1 MSKYSYLETLPKNI
15 TMKIIYLFTI
25 AMCFNALCFSQG
37 VPEGM
42 KYQALA
48 RDTRGVILSNEPIVL
63 EISLLSNMK
72 EKSKVH
78 YSETHAVTTS
88 ALGLFDLV
96 IGAGSTGKGIFNNVP
111 WSTDDIWMQV
121 RIKEKGSADFTT
133 VSNSK
138 LLAVPYA
145 FHAATA
151 SQLSGNINTTT
162 GAVASA
168 NTPGSP
174 ASPWMTF
181 GNVGTNP
188 GIDKLGTTD
197 VKDLV
202 IITSNIE
209 RLRILANGDIN
220 FKNNLSIDKDL
231 LVKGNVNLNTV
242 YGGTVNNGPLTV
254 RQATSL
260 EKTLTVTGATVL
272 NSTLLADKAAVFN
285 QSVLLSNATLGS
297 TSPST
302 GALVVNGGVGIGQN
316 LNVAGAAN
324 FGGATSFGGKLL
336 VTDASSSNNTTTGAA
351 VVNGGVGIG
360 KELNVGGA
368 TNLGSSL
375 AVVGASS
382 LGNTLQ
388 VTGATKLLNTL
399 VVDEATTLQ
408 KELTVNGLAVFN
420 DSVVM
425 NNDLSTKGLTVSNS
439 NSSYLAVLENT
450 NGSTGDGL
458 KIKLGKTHPMWNN
471 GSYVSVPNIAADAF
485 QGPINT
491 IRGWVIDHNPVQASD
506 LINLFPA
513 SLVAGTVANIVNTVT
528 SKINNELGLP
538 ISIGP
543 YGIPAIEI
551 VPEIDGVGGPW
562 GFPATNVI
570 PQLTV
575 FPRIPAIPS
584 GNLPTLSVPN
594 LSFSNVSN
602 SLTKE
607 NEFISF
613 VDKDNRQLGSIRAQ
627 SINDFGADYLDGVYF
642 VNLMA
647 SLVGIDIV
655 GGIAGGIAQFTNLAA
670 AYNGIGV
677 EYSSGHGDYA
687 EWLERSNLTE
697 VISSGDIV
705 AVKGGKITKDLTNAE
720 QVMVV
725 SYHPIILGNT
735 PPEGK
740 ENEGNKV
747 AFMGQ
752 VPVKIMGS
760 VKAGDYIVADTKIPG
775 YGMAITPSKMTVSNY
790 KLAVGRSW
798 ETNLNEGPKL
808 VNTLISSNN
817 KPILEILSKEEK
829 NIDRI
834 DSKLSSLE
842 DRLNLYLLRI
852 NSKIKISTL
861 N

>member
-1 MSKYSYLETLPKNI
+1 
-15 TMKIIYLFTI
+15 MKKPLLFLAI
-25 AMCFNALCFSQG
+25 FQLLFILCFSQG

-42 KYQALA
+42 KYQAVA
-48 RDTRGVILSNEPIVL
+48 RNTKGGILSNETIVL
-63 EISLLSNMK
+63 EISLVSNTNG
-72 EKSKVH
+72 KSKVH
-78 YSETHAVTTS
+78 YSEAHTVTTS
-88 ALGLFDLV
+88 AQGLFDLV
-96 IGAGSTGKGIFNNVP
+96 IGAGSISKGVFSNVP

-121 RIKEKGSADFTT
+121 GIKEKGSADFTT
-133 VSNSK
+133 ISNSK

-151 SQLSGNINTTT
+151 SQLSGGIKSSGEQT
-162 GAVASA
+162 AIASA
-168 NTPGSP
+168 NNPGSP
-174 ASPWMTF
+174 ATPWMTF

-220 FKNNLSIDKDL
+220 FKNNLSIEKDL

-242 YGGTVNNGPLTV
+242 YGGTVNNGPLAV
-254 RQATSL
+254 KQATSL
-260 EKTLTVTGATVL
+260 QNTLTVTGATVL

-285 QSVLLSNATLGS
+285 QTVLLSNASLGS

-316 LNVAGAAN
+316 LNVGGTAN

-336 VTDASSSNNTTTGAA
+336 VSDATSSGSTTTGAA
-351 VVNGGVGIG
+351 VVTGGVGIG

-368 TNLGSSL
+368 T
-375 AVVGASS
+375 S

-399 VVDEATTLQ
+399 EVGGAATLQ
-408 KELTVNGLAVFN
+408 KGLTVTGLTVFN

-425 NNDLSTKGLTVSNS
+425 NNDLSTKSLTVSSS
-439 NSSYLAVLENT
+439 NAAYLAVLENT
-450 NGSTGDGL
+450 DGSTGDGL

-506 LINLFPA
+506 LLNLFPA
-513 SLVAGTVANIVNTVT
+513 TLVAGTVVNIVNTVT
-528 SKINNELGLP
+528 AKINEKLNLP
-538 ISIGP
+538 LSIGP
-543 YGIPAIEI
+543 YGIPAIDI
-551 VPEIDGVGGPW
+551 VPHIPGVGGPW

-570 PQLTV
+570 PKLTV
-575 FPRIPAIPS
+575 FPSIPAIPT
-584 GNLPTLSVPN
+584 GGLPSLSVPN
-594 LSFSNVSN
+594 LSFTDVSN
-602 SLTKE
+602 SLTNE

-627 SINDFGADYLDGVYF
+627 SINNFSADYLNGVYF

-655 GGIAGGIAQFTNLAA
+655 SGIAGGIAQFTNLAD
-670 AYNGIGV
+670 AYNSIGV

-687 EWLERSNLTE
+687 EWLERSNLAE

-705 AVKGGKITKDLTNAE
+705 GVKAGKISKNLANAE

-752 VPVKIMGS
+752 VPVKITGP
-760 VKAGDYIVADTKIPG
+760 VKAGDYIVADAKMPG
-775 YGMAITPSKMTVSNY
+775 YGIAVNPSKMTLKIY
-790 KLAVGRSW
+790 PLCIGRSW
-798 ETNLNEGPKL
+798 QTNLNKGPKM
-808 VNTLISSNN
+808 VNTLISSGNT
-817 KPILEILSKEEK
+817 PILEILSKDEKKIDKIDIKLSNLEEK
-829 NIDRI
+829 
-834 DSKLSSLE
+834 
-842 DRLNLYLLRI
+842 LNLYLLRT
-852 NSKIKISTL
+852 NSKMFKNTSL

>member
-1 MSKYSYLETLPKNI
+1 
-15 TMKIIYLFTI
+15 MKKPLLFLAI
-25 AMCFNALCFSQG
+25 FQLLFIFCFSQG

-42 KYQALA
+42 KYQAVA
-48 RDTRGVILSNEPIVL
+48 RNTKGGILSNETIVL
-63 EISLLSNMK
+63 EISLVSNTNG
-72 EKSKVH
+72 KSKVH
-78 YSETHAVTTS
+78 YSEAHTVTTS
-88 ALGLFDLV
+88 AQGLFDLV
-96 IGAGSTGKGIFNNVP
+96 IGAGSISKGVFSNVP

-121 RIKEKGSADFTT
+121 GIKEKGSADFTT
-133 VSNSK
+133 ISNSK

-151 SQLSGNINTTT
+151 SQLSGGIKSSGEQT
-162 GAVASA
+162 AIASA
-168 NTPGSP
+168 NNPGSP
-174 ASPWMTF
+174 ATPWMTF

-220 FKNNLSIDKDL
+220 FKNNLSIEKDL

-242 YGGTVNNGPLTV
+242 YGGTVNNGPLAV
-254 RQATSL
+254 KQATSL
-260 EKTLTVTGATVL
+260 QNTLTVTGATVL

-285 QSVLLSNATLGS
+285 QTVLLSNASLGS

-316 LNVAGAAN
+316 LNVGGTAN

-336 VTDASSSNNTTTGAA
+336 VSDATSSGSTTTGAA
-351 VVNGGVGIG
+351 VVTGGVGIG

-368 TNLGSSL
+368 T
-375 AVVGASS
+375 S

-399 VVDEATTLQ
+399 EVGGAATLQ
-408 KELTVNGLAVFN
+408 KGLTVTGLTVFN

-425 NNDLSTKGLTVSNS
+425 NNDLSTKSLTVSSS
-439 NSSYLAVLENT
+439 NAAYLAVLENT
-450 NGSTGDGL
+450 DGSTGDGL

-506 LINLFPA
+506 LLNLFPA
-513 SLVAGTVANIVNTVT
+513 TLVAGTVVNIVNTVT
-528 SKINNELGLP
+528 AKINEKLNLP
-538 ISIGP
+538 LSIGP
-543 YGIPAIEI
+543 YGIPAIDI
-551 VPEIDGVGGPW
+551 VPHIPGVGGPW

-570 PQLTV
+570 PKLTV
-575 FPRIPAIPS
+575 FPSIPAIPT
-584 GNLPTLSVPN
+584 GGLPSLSVPN
-594 LSFSNVSN
+594 LSFTDVSN
-602 SLTKE
+602 SLTNE

-627 SINDFGADYLDGVYF
+627 SINNFSADYLNGVYF

-655 GGIAGGIAQFTNLAA
+655 SGIAGGIAQFTNLAD
-670 AYNGIGV
+670 AYNSIGV

-687 EWLERSNLTE
+687 EWLERSNLAE

-705 AVKGGKITKDLTNAE
+705 GVKAGKISKNLANAE

-752 VPVKIMGS
+752 VPVKITGP
-760 VKAGDYIVADTKIPG
+760 VKAGDYIVADAKMPG
-775 YGMAITPSKMTVSNY
+775 YGIAVNPSKMTVSDY
-790 KLAVGRSW
+790 KLSVGRSW
-798 ETNLNEGPKL
+798 EFNLNDGPKM
-808 VNTLISSNN
+808 VNTLIGVDNGAYINILKKNQDKVN
-817 KPILEILSKEEK
+817 KIES
-829 NIDRI
+829 
-834 DSKLSSLE
+834 
-842 DRLNLYLLRI
+842 RI
-852 NSKIKISTL
+852 NTMEDKVKVLLTIKKPQ
-861 N
+861 

>member
-1 MSKYSYLETLPKNI
+1 
-15 TMKIIYLFTI
+15 MKKSLLFLAI
-25 AMCFNALCFSQG
+25 FQLFFILCFSQG

-42 KYQALA
+42 KYQAVA
-48 RDTRGVILSNEPIVL
+48 RNTKGGILSNETIVL
-63 EISLLSNMK
+63 EISLVSNING
-72 EKSKVH
+72 KSKVH
-78 YSETHAVTTS
+78 YSEAHSVTTS
-88 ALGLFDLV
+88 TQGLFDLV
-96 IGAGSTGKGIFNNVP
+96 IGAGVISKGVFSNVP

-121 RIKEKGSADFTT
+121 GIKEKGSADFTT
-133 VSNSK
+133 ISNSK

-151 SQLSGNINTTT
+151 SQLSGVIKSSGGQAATP
-162 GAVASA
+162 SA
-168 NTPGSP
+168 NNPGSP
-174 ASPWMTF
+174 ATPWMTF

-220 FKNNLSIDKDL
+220 FKNSLSIEKDL

-242 YGGTVNNGPLTV
+242 YGATVNNGPLTV
-254 RQATSL
+254 KQATSL
-260 EKTLTVTGATVL
+260 QNTLTVTGATVL

-285 QSVLLSNATLGS
+285 QTVLLSNASLGS

-316 LNVAGAAN
+316 LNVGGTAN

-336 VTDASSSNNTTTGAA
+336 VTDATSSGSTTTGAA
-351 VVNGGVGIG
+351 VVTGGVGIG

-368 TNLGSSL
+368 TSLGSSL

-382 LGNTLQ
+382 FSNTLQ

-399 VVDEATTLQ
+399 EVVGAATLQ
-408 KELTVNGLAVFN
+408 KGLTATGLAVFN

-425 NNDLSTKGLTVSNS
+425 NNDLSTKSLTVSSS
-439 NSSYLAVLENT
+439 NAAYLAVLENT
-450 NGSTGDGL
+450 DGSTGDGL

-506 LINLFPA
+506 LLSLFPA
-513 SLVAGTVANIVNTVT
+513 TLVAGTVVNIVNTVT
-528 SKINNELGLP
+528 AKINEKLNLP
-538 ISIGP
+538 LSIGP

-551 VPEIDGVGGPW
+551 VPHISGVGGPW

-575 FPRIPAIPS
+575 LPSIPAIPT
-584 GNLPTLSVPN
+584 GGLPSLSVPN
-594 LSFSNVSN
+594 LSFTDVSN
-602 SLTKE
+602 SLTNE

-627 SINDFGADYLDGVYF
+627 SINDFSANYLNGVYF

-655 GGIAGGIAQFTNLAA
+655 SGIAGGIAEFTNLAD
-670 AYNGIGV
+670 AYNAIGV

-687 EWLERSNLTE
+687 EWLERSNLAE

-705 AVKGGKITKDLTNAE
+705 GVKAGKISKNLANAE
-720 QVMVV
+720 QIMVV

-752 VPVKIMGS
+752 VPVKITGP

-775 YGMAITPSKMTVSNY
+775 YGIAVNTSKMTVKTY
-790 KLAVGRSW
+790 PLCIGRSW
-798 ETNLNEGPKL
+798 QTNLNEGPKM
-808 VNTLISSNN
+808 VNTLISSRNT
-817 KPILEILSKEEK
+817 PILEILSNDEKKIEKIDIKLSNLEEK
-829 NIDRI
+829 
-834 DSKLSSLE
+834 
-842 DRLNLYLLRI
+842 LNLYLLRT
-852 NSKIKISTL
+852 NSKMFKNTSL

>member
-1 MSKYSYLETLPKNI
+1 MSEYSYLETLPKNI

-78 YSETHAVTTS
+78 YSETHSVTTS

-96 IGAGSTGKGIFNNVP
+96 IGAGSMSKGVFSNVP

-121 RIKEKGSADFTT
+121 RIKEKGSTDFTT
-133 VSNSK
+133 ISNSK

-151 SQLSGNINTTT
+151 SQLSGNISTTSVA
-162 GAVASA
+162 GASA

-174 ASPWMTF
+174 ATPWMTF
-181 GNVGTNP
+181 GNSGTNP

-202 IITSNIE
+202 IITNNVE
-209 RLRILANGDIN
+209 RLRIFANGDIN
-220 FKNNLSIDKDL
+220 FKNSVSVEKDL

-254 RQATSL
+254 KQATSL
-260 EKTLTVTGATVL
+260 QNTLTVTGATVL
-272 NSTLLADKAAVFN
+272 NSTLLAEKAAVFN

-297 TSPST
+297 TSAST

-316 LNVAGAAN
+316 LNVAGTAN

-336 VTDASSSNNTTTGAA
+336 VTDVTPSSSTTTGAV

-360 KELNVGGA
+360 KELNVGGT

-375 AVVGASS
+375 GVAGATV

-388 VTGATKLLNTL
+388 VTGSTKLLNTL
-399 VVDEATTLQ
+399 EVSEASTLQ
-408 KELTVNGLAVFN
+408 KELTVNGLSVFN

-425 NNDLSTKGLTVSNS
+425 NNDLSTKSLTVSNS
-439 NSSYLAVLENT
+439 SSSYLAVLENT
-450 NGSTGDGL
+450 NGGTGDGL

-471 GSYVSVPNIAADAF
+471 GSYVSVPNIGADAF

-491 IRGWVIDHNPVQASD
+491 IRGWIIDHNPVQSSD
-506 LINLFPA
+506 LLNLFPA
-513 SLVAGTVANIVNTVT
+513 TLVAGTVVNIVNTVT
-528 SKINNELGLP
+528 AKINEKLNLP

-551 VPEIDGVGGPW
+551 LPRVTFIPEICIPEICIPVIGCTPSFCTPALVAGPY

-575 FPRIPAIPS
+575 VPSIPAIPS
-584 GNLPTLSVPN
+584 GNLPSLSVPN
-594 LSFSNVSN
+594 LSFTDVTN
-602 SLTKE
+602 SLTNE

-627 SINDFGADYLDGVYF
+627 SINDFSADYLDGVYF

-655 GGIAGGIAQFTNLAA
+655 SGIAGGIAGFWQ
-670 AYNGIGV
+670 
-677 EYSSGHGDYA
+677 
-687 EWLERSNLTE
+687 
-697 VISSGDIV
+697 
-705 AVKGGKITKDLTNAE
+705 
-720 QVMVV
+720 
-725 SYHPIILGNT
+725 
-735 PPEGK
+735 
-740 ENEGNKV
+740 
-747 AFMGQ
+747 
-752 VPVKIMGS
+752 
-760 VKAGDYIVADTKIPG
+760 
-775 YGMAITPSKMTVSNY
+775 
-790 KLAVGRSW
+790 GRK
-798 ETNLNEGPKL
+798 TGFL
-808 VNTLISSNN
+808 
-817 KPILEILSKEEK
+817 
-829 NIDRI
+829 
-834 DSKLSSLE
+834 
-842 DRLNLYLLRI
+842 
-852 NSKIKISTL
+852 
-861 N
+861 